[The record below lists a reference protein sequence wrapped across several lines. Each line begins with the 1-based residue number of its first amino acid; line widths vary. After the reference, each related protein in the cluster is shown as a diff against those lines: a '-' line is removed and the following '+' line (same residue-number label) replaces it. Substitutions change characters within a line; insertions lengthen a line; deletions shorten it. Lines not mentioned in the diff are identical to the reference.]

1 MSIERDPEGD
11 EELWIRIYNLQAEVA
26 RLTEE
31 LSGRHPSYQS
41 ALALL
46 FTFVCPEESFD
57 PTQPILMGK
66 RIKDAVARLTGEL
79 AAVRRELREEHI
91 LRVDHE
97 HRIDELCGSVSIQ
110 DEEWNNAIH
119 AIRSWKDRCGN
130 EKQFR
135 EKAEAQL
142 AAVTREL
149 DEARENFRAMSHEEN
164 QRRKDL
170 ESARKERDSHKSAR
184 LLAEKLEKEV
194 AEQSFTNY
202 LQIRDERDAA
212 LARIASLEAQ
222 VVSNTLEDQRLITA
236 LQCEVDTLT
245 QQETAW
251 VARVKALETAGDA
264 MATAIDEAAKE
275 WVWTVFEVLNKWR
288 QVRA

>member
-1 MSIERDPEGD
+1 MGNGLWPDGPEEISEYED
-11 EELWIRIYNLQAEVA
+11 EVSRLRAEVETE
-26 RLTEE
+26 RL
-31 LSGRHPSYQS
+31 R
-41 ALALL
+41 
-46 FTFVCPEESFD
+46 
-57 PTQPILMGK
+57 
-66 RIKDAVARLTGEL
+66 L
-79 AAVRRELREEHI
+79 AA
-91 LRVDHE
+91 
-97 HRIDELCGSVSIQ
+97 CGVAAMQNTVSSIT
-110 DEEWNNAIH
+110 

-135 EKAEAQL
+135 GKAEAQL

-275 WVWTVFEVLNKWR
+275 WVWTDFEVLNKWR